1 MIKHNYTLEAES
13 HAHTGGG
20 DKTGVIALLNREKRE
35 LKKPIVIESKFKDKK
50 QRQEYIVAI
59 LVTVFKNIK
68 STTKK
73 GNYGFYEAF
82 ASKVL
87 EAVCVPTK
95 EEFLSTLCESCD
107 IRSINKV
114 EDNELLI
121 EAIAAF
127 EDEELLETIRKEHI
141 LIDSKM
147 RVAYKNEES
156 KVSLSPLL
164 EKGKQL
170 IFKKKFDWIPYFP
183 GNGIRGKIRRLITA
197 DFLERIGIADESIPD
212 FLYAVMYDGGVM
224 HNVEELNKELGKL
237 RKLNPSFLGGE
248 YKFVKGQDNIT
259 LKEKLF
265 AACPTL
271 ELLGCAI
278 GNMTYEGTLGVRAA
292 RPICAE
298 HGYED
303 SPSYWEMIS
312 TVFETHLDNNIK
324 THSAVK
330 KTTVKGL
337 TNTQMKHK
345 LEVLNIGTK
354 FFSSFFCSAQNEV
367 TKSLYYHTLG
377 LWKEYGHIG
386 GKSAVGFGQ
395 VSMDLK
401 IPKGANQLYLDYVAD
416 NKDMMLDFIS
426 VIPSAEVVENKESKN
441 GILTNV

>member
-1 MIKHNYTLEAES
+1 MLKHNYTLEALS

-20 DKTGVIALLNREKRE
+20 DKTGIIALLNREKRE
-35 LKKPIVIESKFKDKK
+35 LKQPIVFESKFRDKR

-59 LVTVFKNIK
+59 LVIVFKNI
-68 STTKK
+68 SSSTKK
-73 GNYGFYEAF
+73 GTYGFYEAF

-107 IRSINKV
+107 IRAIKKIA
-114 EDNELLI
+114 DNQLLI
-121 EAIAAF
+121 EALAAF
-127 EDEELLETIRKEHI
+127 EHDELLETIRKEHI
-141 LIDSKM
+141 LIHSKM
-147 RVAYKNEES
+147 TVAYKDDETPI
-156 KVSLSPLL
+156 SLSPLP
-164 EKGKQL
+164 EKGSKL
-170 IFKKKFDWIPYFP
+170 IFKKKFEWIPYFP

-224 HNVEELNKELGKL
+224 HNVEELNKELVKI
-237 RKLNPSFLGGE
+237 RKLNPSFLGGD

-303 SPSYWEMIS
+303 APSYWEMIS

-330 KTTVKGL
+330 KTDVKGL

-367 TKSLYYHTLG
+367 TKSLYYHMLG
-377 LWKEYGHIG
+377 LWKDYGHIG

-395 VSMDLK
+395 VSMDLE
-401 IPKGANQLYLDYVAD
+401 IPEGANKLYLDYVAEH
-416 NKDMMLDFIS
+416 KDMILDFIS
-426 VIPSAEVVENKESKN
+426 VIPSAEVVETKDSKN
-441 GILTNV
+441 GVLVNV